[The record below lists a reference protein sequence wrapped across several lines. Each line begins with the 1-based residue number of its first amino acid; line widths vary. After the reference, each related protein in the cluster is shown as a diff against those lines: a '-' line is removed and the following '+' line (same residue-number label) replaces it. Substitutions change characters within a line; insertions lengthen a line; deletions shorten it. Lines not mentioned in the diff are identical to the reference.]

1 MSSHRTSSRERRD
14 KRRQGPKM
22 VEAGQPLKVGGLEL
36 SVLSELSSSK
46 DRRSYLVKDQNGVR
60 YVYKYQKRR
69 SVKREVGRTSQ
80 LSTHGIPHA
89 EMVASGPDFTLRQ
102 WVEGMSGEAWLKVW
116 ESFGAPINTIDGN
129 AVDSLMSLLD
139 IAAKAGIYIGSLSPS
154 ALVVNGSQ
162 WKIVDCG
169 NIRTLSPVEAASRYF
184 WRMLARWGKVFDKTR
199 TAPSGQRALSNL
211 LTALSGL
218 GKNYPVELKAPLVA
232 LQKTVS
238 VPPDSS
244 DSDLDDEDD
253 DDSGPLSGDEDEDD
267 DSGDSLPPSVLP
279 EMVVSAAGTPYQME
293 SAVSDDVTDV
303 PQRHEL
309 GFVGGRVERSSSIQ
323 SLDIESAYPKQD
335 ESVSGE
341 PISMIQDELHDNSD
355 AGRDEVDSVPPVDP
369 GSTL

>member
-1 MSSHRTSSRERRD
+1 MSTHRTSSRERRD

-22 VEAGQPLKVGGLEL
+22 VEAGQPLKVGGLDL

-60 YVYKYQKRR
+60 YLYKYQKRR
-69 SVKREVGRTSQ
+69 SVKREVARTSQ

-102 WVEGMSGEAWLKVW
+102 WVEGMSGESWLKAW
-116 ESFGAPINTIDGN
+116 ESFGAPINITDGN
-129 AVDSLMSLLD
+129 AVDSLVSLLD
-139 IAAKAGIYIGSLSPS
+139 TAAKSGIYIGSLSPS

-169 NIRTLSPVEAASRYF
+169 SIRTLSPVEAASRYF
-184 WRMLARWGKVFDKTR
+184 WRMLTRWGKAFDKTR
-199 TAPSGQRALSNL
+199 TVPSGQRALSNL

-218 GKNYPVELKAPLVA
+218 GKNYPVELKAPLVTA
-232 LQKTVS
+232 QTTVS

-244 DSDLDDEDD
+244 GADLEDEDD

-267 DSGDSLPPSVLP
+267 DSGDSLPSSVLP

-293 SAVSDDVTDV
+293 SAVQDDVADV

-309 GFVGGRVERSSSIQ
+309 GFVGGRVERLSSIQ
-323 SLDIESAYPKQD
+323 SLDIDSAYPKQD
-335 ESVSGE
+335 EAVSE
-341 PISMIQDELHDNSD
+341 QPAIVIQNELHDDSD
-355 AGRDEVDSVPPVDP
+355 VGRDEVESVPPVDSGP
-369 GSTL
+369 T